1 MKNQISNSIN
11 NQTYQKPIKLPKLL
25 IKPVGRAIADF
36 KMIKNGDKILL
47 GVSGGK
53 DSLTL
58 FHLLRH
64 FQKHAPIDFELAT
77 ITIDPQVDGFEP
89 QKLAKYFKK
98 FDTKFYFEEFPIME
112 SAKEKMVGNSYCAY
126 CARIKRGLMYKVCRD
141 KGFNVLALGQ
151 HLDDLAESL
160 MMSIFHNGKLQTMK
174 ANYTNDAGDVR
185 IIRPLIYSR
194 ERQLR
199 SFADNEQLP
208 IIEDNCPACFEM
220 PTQREYFK
228 QMLLSEEKN
237 NSALYKNILS
247 AIKPII

>member
-1 MKNQISNSIN
+1 
-11 NQTYQKPIKLPKLL
+11 
-25 IKPVGRAIADF
+25 
-36 KMIKNGDKILL
+36 MIQDGDKILL

-64 FQKHAPIDFELAT
+64 FQKHAPINFELAT
-77 ITIDPQVDGFEP
+77 ITIDPQVKGFEP
-89 QKLAKYFKK
+89 QQLAEYFQR
-98 FDTKFYFEEFPIME
+98 FNTTFYFEEFPIME
-112 SAKEKMVGNSYCAY
+112 SAKEKMQGDSYCAY
-126 CARIKRGLMYKVCRD
+126 CARIKRGLMYKVVRE
-141 KGFNVLALGQ
+141 KEFTTLALGQ

-174 ANYTNDAGDVR
+174 ANYINDAGDVR
-185 IIRPLIYSR
+185 VIRPMTYVR

-199 SFADNEQLP
+199 DFAKNANLP
-208 IIEDNCPACFEM
+208 IIKDNCPACFTM

-228 QMLLSEEKN
+228 QMLLAEEQK
-237 NSALYKNILS
+237 NSALYKNILA

>member
-1 MKNQISNSIN
+1 MG
-11 NQTYQKPIKLPKLL
+11 YQPHIKLPKLL
-25 IKPVGRAIADF
+25 IKPVGRAIHDF
-36 KMIKNGDKILL
+36 AMIQDGDKILL

-64 FQKHAPIDFELAT
+64 FQKHAPINFELAT
-77 ITIDPQVDGFEP
+77 ITIDPQVEGFEP
-89 QKLAKYFKK
+89 QQLAEYFQK
-98 FDTKFYFEEFPIME
+98 FNTAFYFEEFPIME
-112 SAKEKMVGNSYCAY
+112 SAKEKMQGDSYCAY
-126 CARIKRGLMYKVCRD
+126 CARIKRGLMYKVVRE
-141 KGFNVLALGQ
+141 KGFTTLALGQ

-174 ANYTNDAGDVR
+174 ANYVNDAGDVR
-185 IIRPLIYSR
+185 VIRPMTYVR

-199 SFADNEQLP
+199 DFAKNANLP
-208 IIEDNCPACFEM
+208 IIKDNCPACFTM

-228 QMLLSEEKN
+228 QMLLAEEQK
-237 NSALYKNILS
+237 NSALYKNILA